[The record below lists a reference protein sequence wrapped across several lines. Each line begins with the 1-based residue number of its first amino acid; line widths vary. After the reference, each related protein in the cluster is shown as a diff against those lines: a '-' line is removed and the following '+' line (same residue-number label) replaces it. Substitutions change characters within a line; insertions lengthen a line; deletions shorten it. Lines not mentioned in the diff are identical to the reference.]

1 MGIVVDTSEFIAVE
15 REQASALEAIAGY
28 DPLETYAISAMTL
41 AELQH
46 GVARADT
53 LIRRRL
59 RQAFLAEVMYTFAIY
74 PMDADIA
81 LRVGSLDADMQ
92 AAGQKIGL
100 PDIVIA
106 ATALH
111 LGFSVA
117 TRNARDFQR
126 VPGLRIA
133 ESITPR

>member
-1 MGIVVDTSEFIAVE
+1 
-15 REQASALEAIAGY
+15 
-28 DPLETYAISAMTL
+28 
-41 AELQH
+41 
-46 GVARADT
+46 
-53 LIRRRL
+53 
-59 RQAFLAEVMYTFAIY
+59 MYTFAIY